1 MIVLHSYM
9 TLNEFM
15 FIIKNDYKYCK
26 IKKLSSWK
34 IIIKIT
40 SLRSQKFNLICSLT
54 NLKCI
59 LDKQ

>member
-1 MIVLHSYM
+1 M